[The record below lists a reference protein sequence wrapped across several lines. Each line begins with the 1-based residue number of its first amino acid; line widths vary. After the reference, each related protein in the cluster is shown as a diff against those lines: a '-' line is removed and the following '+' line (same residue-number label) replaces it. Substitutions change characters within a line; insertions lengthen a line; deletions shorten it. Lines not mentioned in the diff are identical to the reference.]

1 MAKIFTPSSEASVQH
16 KCGADTNKTPCRA
29 HSTNDLKAA
38 LSAKSNHMNDMNHKK
53 IAVINYLDMH
63 AFVNNRQIED
73 CRGKE
78 LCNAFPEIDEFTLN
92 SWKKEWKK
100 ARQAMLDLKF

>member
-1 MAKIFTPSSEASVQH
+1 LIGLDPIITDNPDGFDFLGLYPVQEL
-16 KCGADTNKTPCRA
+16 G
-29 HSTNDLKAA
+29 
-38 LSAKSNHMNDMNHKK
+38 
-53 IAVINYLDMH
+53 INYLDMH
-63 AFVNNRQIED
+63 TFVNNRQIED
-73 CRGKE
+73 YSGKE

>member
-1 MAKIFTPSSEASVQH
+1 M
-16 KCGADTNKTPCRA
+16 N
-29 HSTNDLKAA
+29 
-38 LSAKSNHMNDMNHKK
+38 AKSNHMNHMSHKK

-63 AFVNNRQIED
+63 TFVNNRQIED
-73 CRGKE
+73 YSGKE